1 MKKAQKQFGYES
13 DIQKTRQ
20 IFTFNNRKE
29 IKKVT
34 IPIFC
39 NIVENY
45 NNIKDKWYI
54 CYP

>member
-1 MKKAQKQFGYES
+1 MNQISK
-13 DIQKTRQ
+13 RQ
-20 IFTFNNRKE
+20 DKFLRLTIAKRF
-29 IKKVT
+29 KKVT

-45 NNIKDKWYI
+45 NIKDKWYI